1 MLKSIEVRNF
11 KSFRRARLKLAP
23 LTLLIGANASGK
35 SNAIEA
41 LELLAWMA
49 SGNRLGNILFAMQQ
63 GQLPLRGTLD
73 NLLHLHS
80 QSRRIEF
87 RVEETNGSSL
97 TLDLAIRVDLI
108 GLIGVRIVSEQLRL
122 EGVPTP
128 LYDVEVPAPTHG
140 SELKVKYNS
149 FTRGRHKPI
158 TCIDQQPV
166 FTQLLSPARFG
177 DKHLRSQEII
187 PEAASRI
194 QHALESIL
202 FLDPIPR
209 HMRNYSFVT
218 GQRLQRDGANI
229 SAVLQDL
236 CQVQQRKDEV
246 LTFIR
251 ALPEQ
256 DIVDV
261 KFLST
266 PRKEVMVQLSET
278 FGGHRQAFEAAVL
291 SDGTLRTL
299 AVAAALLSVPEG
311 SMVVIEEID
320 NGVHPSRAAL
330 LLDNIQRVAN
340 DRRLR
345 VLLTTH
351 NPALLDALPLQAL
364 PHVTVAYRDPQ
375 EGDSRLVR
383 LEDLPTY
390 PELIARGPLGTLVT
404 RGVLDRYLKSVPSE
418 EERRAKA
425 LAWIDALSSDENMEA
440 PEGDRG

>member
-1 MLKSIEVRNF
+1 MLKRIEVRNF
-11 KSFRRARLKLAP
+11 KSFRRAQLELAP

-35 SNAIEA
+35 SNLIEA
-41 LELLAWMA
+41 LELLSWMA
-49 SGNRLGNILFAMQQ
+49 TGNRLGNILFAMQQ

-73 NLLHLHS
+73 NLVHIPS
-80 QSRRIEF
+80 QDQQIAFTVR
-87 RVEETNGSSL
+87 EEEQGSASL
-97 TLDLAIRVDLI
+97 RLDLFLHIGRDGLRVTAERLATA
-108 GLIGVRIVSEQLRL
+108 SEF
-122 EGVPTP
+122 
-128 LYDVEVPAPTHG
+128 LYEIEAPAQAHG
-140 SELKVKYNS
+140 SEMGVSYNN
-149 FTRGRHKPI
+149 FARGRNKPRI

-187 PEAASRI
+187 PRAASRI
-194 QHALESIL
+194 QRSFESIL

-209 HMRNYSFVT
+209 HMRGYSFVT
-218 GQRLQRDGANI
+218 EQRLQGDGANI
-229 SAVLQDL
+229 SAVLQKL
-236 CQVQQRKDEV
+236 CEVEQRKDEV
-246 LTFIR
+246 LAFIR

-256 DIVDV
+256 DFVDV
-261 KFLST
+261 KFLPT
-266 PRKEVMVQLSET
+266 PRNEVMVTLIET
-278 FGGHRQAFEAAVL
+278 FGGHQQQFEAAVL
-291 SDGTLRTL
+291 SDGTLRVL

-375 EGDSRLVR
+375 EGDSRLLR

-404 RGVLDRYLKSVPSE
+404 RGVLDRYLKSIPSE
-418 EERRAKA
+418 EEKRAQA
-425 LAWIDALSSDENMEA
+425 LAWIDSLSTDDATKA
-440 PEGDRG
+440 PE